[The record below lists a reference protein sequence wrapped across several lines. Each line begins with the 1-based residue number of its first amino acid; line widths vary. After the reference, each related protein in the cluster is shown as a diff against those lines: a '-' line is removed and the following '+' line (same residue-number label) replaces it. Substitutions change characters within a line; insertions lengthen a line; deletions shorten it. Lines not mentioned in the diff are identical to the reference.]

1 VGFYLWLEGDLA
13 WAQGAYEYR
22 PMGAAVIS
30 ASDLFRRRD
39 FSPRR
44 AARPPSWARQ
54 YASLGHLN
62 AQLQELRTAAV
73 GRPIL
78 NRAGFQPSGPAGKLV
93 RSLHGP
99 PHPGPTGIARN

>member
-30 ASDLFRRRD
+30 ASDLFRRSD

-44 AARPPSWARQ
+44 VARPPSWARP

-62 AQLQELRTAAV
+62 AQLQELRCGEANP
-73 GRPIL
+73 GRSRL
-78 NRAGFQPSGPAGKLV
+78 SRGSFA
-93 RSLHGP
+93 
-99 PHPGPTGIARN
+99 PTP

>member
-1 VGFYLWLEGDLA
+1 MGFYLWLEGDLA

-30 ASDLFRRRD
+30 VSDLFRRRD

-44 AARPPSWARQ
+44 VVRPPSRAHQ

-62 AQLQELRTAAV
+62 AQLQELRA
-73 GRPIL
+73 RP
-78 NRAGFQPSGPAGKLV
+78 REKS
-93 RSLHGP
+93 
-99 PHPGPTGIARN
+99 

>member
-30 ASDLFRRRD
+30 TSDLFRRRD
-39 FSPRR
+39 FCPRR
-44 AARPPSWARQ
+44 VAHPPSWARQ

-62 AQLQELRTAAV
+62 AQLQELRCGAADLDR
-73 GRPIL
+73 GRLSRKSYMAFEPL
-78 NRAGFQPSGPAGKLV
+78 
-93 RSLHGP
+93 RS
-99 PHPGPTGIARN
+99 PGASQKTHAKA